1 MIPLPTKD
9 DSLTELRELVRQ
21 IELEDQKKM
30 AELKAKALKRKLT
43 LNKKIRKAREHAI
56 MQKGST
62 LDKLGLLEVDIA
74 VLLGRLAQAKPNL
87 LNPNCDNY
95 IEWELIGR
103 ELYEKSTKT
112 QSDMEGSR

>member
-1 MIPLPTKD
+1 MPTKD

-43 LNKKIRKAREHAI
+43 LNKK
-56 MQKGST
+56 
-62 LDKLGLLEVDIA
+62 KLGLLEVDIA
-74 VLLGRLAQAKPNL
+74 VLLGCLAQAKPNL